1 MDVLKYLLLGWE
13 KWKRSA
19 VAAEVRHL
27 RRSVWGGEGAQEQAP
42 RAGPK
47 AAGRL
52 GKHQPTQ
59 PGAEDVGVG
68 IRRLQHVGVASV
80 ESRAGPHVCGHP
92 QGQSE
97 KRGGQE

>member
-1 MDVLKYLLLGWE
+1 MRLLPGI
-13 KWKRSA
+13 
-19 VAAEVRHL
+19 
-27 RRSVWGGEGAQEQAP
+27 WGARCGGKPKQEQAP

-47 AAGRL
+47 AAGSL
-52 GKHQPTQ
+52 GKNHPTQ
-59 PGAEDVGVG
+59 PVPGDVGAE
-68 IRRLQHVGVASV
+68 IRRLQHVGVTSV

>member
-1 MDVLKYLLLGWE
+1 M
-13 KWKRSA
+13 
-19 VAAEVRHL
+19 
-27 RRSVWGGEGAQEQAP
+27 
-42 RAGPK
+42 AGH
-47 AAGRL
+47 L

-59 PGAEDVGVG
+59 PVAEGVGVG

-97 KRGGQE
+97 KRAGKNDSASSLEADRTDALQLTRQESCSFSR

>member
-1 MDVLKYLLLGWE
+1 MFCNIYTWGGRR
-13 KWKRSA
+13 KRSA
-19 VAAEVRHL
+19 VAAEARHL
-27 RRSVWGGEGAQEQAP
+27 GRSVWGGGPQEQAL

-59 PGAEDVGVG
+59 PVAEGAGVG

>member
-1 MDVLKYLLLGWE
+1 M
-13 KWKRSA
+13 R
-19 VAAEVRHL
+19 L
-27 RRSVWGGEGAQEQAP
+27 RPGICGARCGGGAQEQAP

-59 PGAEDVGVG
+59 PEAEGAGVG

>member
-1 MDVLKYLLLGWE
+1 MWGGRR
-13 KWKRSA
+13 KRSA
-19 VAAEVRHL
+19 VAAEARHL
-27 RRSVWGGEGAQEQAP
+27 GRSVWGGGAQEQAP

-59 PGAEDVGVG
+59 PVAEVVGVG
-68 IRRLQHVGVASV
+68 IRRLQHVGAASV
-80 ESRAGPHVCGHP
+80 ELRAGPHVCGHS

-97 KRGGQE
+97 KRGGQELIAQVKD